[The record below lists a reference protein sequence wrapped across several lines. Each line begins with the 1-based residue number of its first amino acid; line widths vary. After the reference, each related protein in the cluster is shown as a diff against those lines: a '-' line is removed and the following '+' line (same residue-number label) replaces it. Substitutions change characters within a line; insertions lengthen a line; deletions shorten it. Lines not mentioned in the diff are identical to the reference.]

1 MMQIMRTFIIA
12 SILFFSFVVIH
23 AQNPFEISYPVVEL
37 GNCASQEEC
46 KAYCDNSDNHVV
58 CMDWAASHGF
68 ATEGE
73 ANRVRVMREIQETG
87 EMPDSY
93 GPGGCKTPQECDAF
107 CRIEENLRMCLQYSV
122 ANGYMPQEEMDKII
136 AKAEKGGPGGCKSK
150 QECDS
155 FCKNPDNVEQC
166 MSFVVEEGKITREEA
181 DLMIQM
187 AKNKDFGKPKGPK
200 IDEQK
205 GLEVLKA
212 TGGGPGGCKSNEEC
226 RAYCENTEHMQE
238 CMDFAVNHGLIPP
251 EEAERAQKM
260 MTMGGPGG
268 CKNEQ
273 ECDAF
278 CGKEENRDTCFNFAK
293 ESGMISQEEIMMM
306 EKQMQI
312 IGKLETQAGPGGCRS
327 QEECSAFCGDPNNL
341 EQCANFASQSG
352 MMRQDRAQMMVQ
364 QVQQMDQ
371 MKEFFMAPMMAPQNQ
386 MEGGQM
392 MMPVEGVMPPE
403 GCQDCQIPPEGMRF
417 GPPPGF
423 EGQMP
428 PEGGMMPIMPEGM
441 MPQGDFMQPPP
452 SGEFMSPPS
461 GSGGEMMGPPPGEMM
476 APPPSMDS
484 VPPPSTESAPPPP
497 TSWNSKSIMGV
508 ILGPFLDIFR

>member
-1 MMQIMRTFIIA
+1 MQIMRTFIIA
-12 SILFFSFVVIH
+12 SILFFTFVIVH
-23 AQNPFEISYPVVEL
+23 AQNPFDISYPVAEL

-46 KAYCDNSDNHVV
+46 KAYCDNPDNQVV
-58 CMDWAASHGF
+58 CMDWAAANGF
-68 ATEGE
+68 ATKGE
-73 ANRVRVMREIQETG
+73 ANRVRDMREIQGTG
-87 EMPDSY
+87 EMPGSY
-93 GPGGCKTPQECDAF
+93 GPGGCRTPQECDGF
-107 CRIEENLRMCLQYSV
+107 CRIEENLRACLQYSV
-122 ANGYMPQEEMDKII
+122 DNGYMPQEEMDKII

-166 MSFVVEEGKITREEA
+166 MSFVVEEGKITQEEA
-181 DLMIQM
+181 DIMIQM
-187 AKNKDFGKPKGPK
+187 AKNKDFGKPKRPS

-205 GLEVLKA
+205 GLEVLK
-212 TGGGPGGCKSNEEC
+212 TEGGGPGGCKSNEEC
-226 RAYCENTEHMQE
+226 RAYCENTEHMRE

-251 EEAERAQKM
+251 EEAERVQKM

-327 QEECSAFCGDPNNL
+327 QEECSAFCNDPNNL
-341 EQCANFASQSG
+341 EQCVNFASQTG
-352 MMRQDRAQMMVQ
+352 MMSQERTQTMMQ

-371 MKEFFMAPMMAPQNQ
+371 MKEFFVIPS
-386 MEGGQM
+386 EGM
-392 MMPVEGVMPPE
+392 MMPPG
-403 GCQDCQIPPEGMRF
+403 GCQDCQMPPGGTQFGPPEGW
-417 GPPPGF
+417 
-423 EGQMP
+423 QM
-428 PEGGMMPIMPEGM
+428 PEGGVMPMMPEGM
-441 MPQGDFMQPPP
+441 MPPGDFMQPPP

-461 GSGGEMMGPPPGEMM
+461 GSGEMMGPPPGGEMMGPPPSSGGEM
-476 APPPSMDS
+476 A
-484 VPPPSTESAPPPP
+484 PPPSTESAPPPP
-497 TSWNSKSIMGV
+497 TSWNSKSIMGI